1 MCSAHRDRKW
11 TPDPSEWELQMV
23 MSHQVHSWN
32 WTWFNEAGV
41 SEHLSHLSSPRYSC
55 FSWNSMTTIPISS
68 SFLPLRHSDHCA
80 TLQEQQFIK
89 QGPLLYILHILFC
102 VSDCRSIE
110 QVLVLCLVGCF
121 IFLGRVSLCSSG
133 CFGICSVDLFW
144 YFQAGLKLRDPPA
157 SVSRVLGLK
166 VWTTITWWA

>member
-1 MCSAHRDRKW
+1 
-11 TPDPSEWELQMV
+11 
-23 MSHQVHSWN
+23 
-32 WTWFNEAGV
+32 
-41 SEHLSHLSSPRYSC
+41 
-55 FSWNSMTTIPISS
+55 MTTIPISS

-157 SVSRVLGLK
+157 SVSRVLELK
-166 VWTTITWWA
+166 VCTIIILVSCFVFLNKHSNRYDSGLTNTLSFFKKSSSS